1 MKLLPILTSTA
12 LLLAPIAVAAPASA
26 DSPALDNI
34 GISPV
39 FVAWEVRNSAVQGY
53 MRFRTF
59 SELCRAAALINPD
72 NTRRLRLH
80 ENYIA
85 PWDWVYVGSWALA
98 HTEGSDL

>member
-1 MKLLPILTSTA
+1 MKKIGC
-12 LLLAPIAVAAPASA
+12 APASQA
-26 DSPALDNI
+26 AATIVALDNI
-34 GISPV
+34 GINPV

-72 NTRRLRLH
+72 DTRRQPLH

-85 PWDWVYVGSWALA
+85 PWGWVYVGSWALA